1 MISLQFINTISER
14 DMDLLFI
21 ESITTDPEFATFVL
35 NKTDL
40 KGKTIRVLHAE
51 LSKTDS
57 YLGESD
63 ITVIVDVDGYK
74 YALLIEDKIDAIAMP
89 EQHDRY
95 IKRGSKGIK
104 AGEYQD
110 FRIFIFCPEKYYR
123 NNKEAKLY
131 EHHLSYEECKE
142 YFDSKNDPLSIFH
155 SQQIAQAIAKAK
167 KPASINV
174 NEKANTFLKQY
185 ISYQKEN
192 YPSLDLSTKED
203 RNGWW
208 TDYRTELGNA
218 YINHKIQEGYV
229 DLTFLRASDKIDRA
243 KFIVEWAR
251 RHKIPDISV
260 VQTKKSA
267 MIRIHVPKLNIMK
280 GFESIDK
287 DELNQCFEAIKELT
301 DFASIIAAGIAMTT
315 K

>member
-1 MISLQFINTISER
+1 MISLQFNNTISER
-14 DMDLLFI
+14 DMDLLFV
-21 ESITTDPEFATFVL
+21 ESITTDPGFASFVVS
-35 NKTDL
+35 KTDL
-40 KGKTIRVLHAE
+40 KGKSIHVLHAE
-51 LSKTDS
+51 LSKTDN

-63 ITVIVDVDGYK
+63 ITVIVDVEGYK
-74 YALLIEDKIDAIAMP
+74 YGLLIEDKIDAIAMP

-95 IKRGSKGIK
+95 VKRGAKGIK

-110 FRIFIFCPEKYYR
+110 FRVFIFCPDKYYR

-142 YFDSKNDPLSIFH
+142 YFDSKDDPLSAFH
-155 SQQIAQAIAKAK
+155 SQQIAQAIFKAK
-167 KPASINV
+167 KPASNNV

-203 RNGWW
+203 KNGWW
-208 TDYRTELGNA
+208 TDFRTELGTV
-218 YINHKIQEGYV
+218 YINHKIQEGHV
-229 DLTFLRASDKIDRA
+229 DLTFLRAADKSDRA
-243 KFIVEWAR
+243 KFIADWGR
-251 RHKIPDISV
+251 NHKIPGITV
-260 VQTKKSA
+260 VMTKKSA
-267 MIRIHVPKLNIMK
+267 MIRIHVPKLSIMK

-287 DELNQCFEAIKELT
+287 DELNQCFDAVTELT
-301 DFASIIAAGIAMTT
+301 DLASLIAAGIAMTT